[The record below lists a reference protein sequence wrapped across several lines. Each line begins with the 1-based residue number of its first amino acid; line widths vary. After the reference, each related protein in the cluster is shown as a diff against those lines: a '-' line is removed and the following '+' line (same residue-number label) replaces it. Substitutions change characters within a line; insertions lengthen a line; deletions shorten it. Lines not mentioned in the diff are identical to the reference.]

1 MIKLITPKET
11 MISVI
16 NRRVDW
22 VNPRGKGQRG
32 GDDVALVGLLLLF
45 RHVGMRGTDTL
56 SYNTKTNGRSSS

>member
-22 VNPRGKGQRG
+22 VNPKGQGGRG

-45 RHVGMRGTDTL
+45 RHVGMRGKHTL